1 MPCSAY
7 FLLGIILFHCYNYV
21 HDFNLLIYLSMVL
34 FHNQYTSIFKR
45 SENQYFTFNCL
56 SIKVSEDVVINA
68 HINRTKDKF
77 ILVNNKGNEMKSIKI
92 QRQLV
97 LNILCERTLSLIRKK
112 KTSHKY

>member
-1 MPCSAY
+1 
-7 FLLGIILFHCYNYV
+7 
-21 HDFNLLIYLSMVL
+21 MVL

-45 SENQYFTFNCL
+45 SHHQGENQYFSFNCL

-92 QRQLV
+92 QRQ
-97 LNILCERTLSLIRKK
+97 
-112 KTSHKY
+112 